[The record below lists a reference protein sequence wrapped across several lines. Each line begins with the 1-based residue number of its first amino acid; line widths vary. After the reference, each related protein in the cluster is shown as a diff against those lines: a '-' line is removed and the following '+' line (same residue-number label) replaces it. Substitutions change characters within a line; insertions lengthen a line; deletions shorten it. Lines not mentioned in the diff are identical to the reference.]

1 MAQAVHEFDEV
12 ERKYEMPDEA
22 GLPALADLPGV
33 ASAGEPAEETLEA
46 VYFDTA
52 DLDLARAGVTMRR
65 RAGGADEGWHL
76 KLPVGSDERR
86 ELRAPLGR
94 RSGTGADEV
103 PAELARLVTVHTRGG
118 ALAPVARV
126 RTTRTRRL
134 LRDEAGEVLAEVVDD
149 RVSGQTLGDRT
160 TVSSWREV
168 EVELSGGDRE
178 LFGAV
183 EERLAGAGATRARNA
198 AKLERVL
205 EDRWP
210 ADPAERWRHPRPRS
224 RAGEVVMAYVAEQV
238 ATIKAYDP
246 RVRRDEPDAVHR
258 MRVATRRLRSALQ
271 AFGRLVDRDATRG
284 LTGELKWLA
293 GVLGEERDTEVM
305 AGRLAGMVAA
315 TDDDLVLGPVAA
327 RVTDTFAGR
336 RARTHAEVLETLDG
350 ARYLALLDAL
360 DALVAH
366 PSLTRRGRRR
376 ARAALPREVARTHR
390 RVARRAAAAVAAN
403 PGPARDVAL
412 HETRKAAKRARYA
425 GEAASPVYGKK
436 ARRYASGMEKLQE
449 ELGEHQ
455 DGVTLRRVLRQ
466 LGAQAHLAGENGFT
480 FGLLHERERVA
491 GERSAGRFPKAWKR
505 AHRPRRRR
513 WQRG

>member
-1 MAQAVHEFDEV
+1 MAQAVQEFGEI
-12 ERKYEMPDEA
+12 ERKYEMPDRVGFPPLA
-22 GLPALADLPGV
+22 GLPGV
-33 ASAGEPAEETLEA
+33 ASAGEPEEETLEA

-52 DLDLARAGVTMRR
+52 DLDLARAGVTLRR

-76 KLPVGSDERR
+76 KLPVGPDERR
-86 ELRAPLGR
+86 ELRAPLR
-94 RSGTGADEV
+94 RPGSGADEV
-103 PAELARLVTVHTRGG
+103 PGELAQLVTVHTRGG
-118 ALAPVARV
+118 ELSPVAHV

-149 RVSGQTLGDRT
+149 RVSGQTVGDRT

-168 EVELSGGDRE
+168 EVELSGGGRK

-183 EERLAGAGATRARNA
+183 EKRLASAGARPARNT

-210 ADPAERWRHPRPRS
+210 ADPGERWRRPRPKS

-246 RVRRDEPDAVHR
+246 RVRRDEPDSVHK

-271 AFGRLVDRDATRG
+271 AYGRLIDRDATRG
-284 LTGELKWLA
+284 LSGELKWLA
-293 GVLGEERDTEVM
+293 TVLGAERDTEVM
-305 AGRLAGMVAA
+305 ADRLAGMVAA

-336 RARTHAEVLETLDG
+336 RARTHADVLETLDG

-360 DALVAH
+360 DALVDH
-366 PSLTRRGRRR
+366 PPLTRRARRR

-390 RVARRAAAAVAAN
+390 RVARRAATAAARS
-403 PGPARDVAL
+403 GPARDVAL

-425 GEAASPVYGKK
+425 AEAATPVYGKQ
-436 ARRYASGMEKLQE
+436 ARRYAKGMKKVQE
-449 ELGEHQ
+449 LLGEHQ
-455 DGVTLRRVLRQ
+455 DGVTLRQVLRQ

-480 FGLLHERERVA
+480 FGLLHEREGVA
-491 GERSAGRFPKAWKR
+491 GERSAGRFPKAWQR
-505 AHRPRRRR
+505 AGRPRRRR
-513 WQRG
+513 WQRT